1 MSTTAST
8 AGSRATF
15 TKFRTSCALCAT
27 YALTQ
32 ALLAA
37 NLHPKQDPL
46 RANALNLGGIPVN
59 APVLP
64 NFKIAAPNRRILVD
78 WSVLKFATHT
88 VSGCAL
94 LRDHTCVKVAKPF
107 RYLL

>member
-1 MSTTAST
+1 M
-8 AGSRATF
+8 
-15 TKFRTSCALCAT
+15 SCALCAT

-37 NLHPKQDPL
+37 NLHPKQDPV

-59 APVLP
+59 APAMP
-64 NFKIAAPNRRILVD
+64 YFQNRRILID
-78 WSVLKFATHT
+78 WPVLKFATPS

-94 LRDHTCVKVAKPF
+94 LLIMYV
-107 RYLL
+107 